1 MGELK
6 NQTECDGRIKKLDC
20 ILHADQKIRLNLTGK
35 LKNQTES
42 DVRIKI
48 LECM

>member
-20 ILHADQKIRLNLTGK
+20 ILHADQKIRLNVMGE
-35 LKNQTES
+35 LKNQTAS
-42 DVRIKI
+42 YMQIKK
-48 LECM
+48 LD